1 LAVSSSDG
9 RVGIYDTS
17 SRALKLEVQTG
28 LGQNGFLPVAFDP
41 MGELLA
47 TIGPG
52 DTVQI
57 HALAGGKEPI
67 SLGRH
72 RETIRSLRFNPAG
85 DLLASASQDHTVKI
99 WDIRGKDEPLT
110 LLGHNARVNCV
121 AFSPDGRLLAS
132 AGDDNTVRLWDT
144 RLGQPI
150 MVLNPDIG
158 PALGVGFSP
167 EGSRLAAAGVNGTC
181 VYRLTSRQ
189 ETQRLAGHT
198 YNINGLAFH
207 PAKPVLA
214 SASGDMTVMLWDVE
228 TGQSRQRWSVRSS
241 SPGGRNQPPYCV
253 AFAPS
258 GGQLAVG
265 YSKFYNVAGTDFAV
279 ELWDPETGSIKL
291 RLTGPQSQVNELAF
305 APSGQLLAAGTQDG
319 MAFVWDATTGATIGQ
334 WQGPRGL
341 GVSFIA
347 GGTQLLTVDS
357 GGRVAI
363 RAVAGG
369 PPIHEI
375 TVAGSL
381 SCLVIAPGEQEV
393 AVGGAD
399 GTLSL
404 LSLPGLELGPK
415 REKAHD
421 GLIAAAAYS
430 PDGRLLATGGKDR
443 RIVLWDARPH
453 DRLCALPQ
461 RSPVRYLAFDGQGSR
476 LAISTDEHFITVWNL
491 ALLRPALA
499 AIGLDWDT
507 PLK

>member
-1 LAVSSSDG
+1 
-9 RVGIYDTS
+9 
-17 SRALKLEVQTG
+17 
-28 LGQNGFLPVAFDP
+28 
-41 MGELLA
+41 
-47 TIGPG
+47 
-52 DTVQI
+52 
-57 HALAGGKEPI
+57 
-67 SLGRH
+67 
-72 RETIRSLRFNPAG
+72 
-85 DLLASASQDHTVKI
+85 
-99 WDIRGKDEPLT
+99 
-110 LLGHNARVNCV
+110 
-121 AFSPDGRLLAS
+121 LLAS

-144 RLGQPI
+144 RHGQPI
-150 MVLNPDIG
+150 MVLNPDLG
-158 PALGVGFSP
+158 AALGVGFSP
-167 EGSRLAAAGVNGTC
+167 DGSRLAAAGVNGTC
-181 VYRLTSRQ
+181 VYRLTGRQ
-189 ETQRLAGHT
+189 ETQRLAGHA

-207 PAKPVLA
+207 PVEPVLA

-228 TGQSRQRWSVRSS
+228 TGQSRQRWSVRPS

-253 AFAPS
+253 TFAPS

-265 YSKFYNVAGTDFAV
+265 FSKFYNVAGTDFAV
-279 ELWDPETGSIKL
+279 ELWDAETGSIKR
-291 RLTGPQSQVNELAF
+291 RLTGPQSQVNVLAF
-305 APSGQLLAAGTQDG
+305 APSGQRLAAGTADA

-334 WQGPRGL
+334 WQGPRGPL
-341 GVSFIA
+341 VEEDQTGATIGQSQGPRGLWVSFIA
-347 GGTQLLTVDS
+347 GGTQLLTANS
-357 GGRVAI
+357 GGRVDV

-381 SCLVIAPGEQEV
+381 SCLVIAPGEQKV

-421 GLIAAAAYS
+421 GLVAAAAYS
-430 PDGRLLATGGKDR
+430 PDGRLLATGGNDR
-443 RIVLWDARPH
+443 RVVLWDARTH
-453 DRLCALPQ
+453 DRLCALLQ

-476 LAISTDEHFITVWNL
+476 LAISTDEHLITVWNL